1 MTTKINLLPWRN
13 ALREQRKKA
22 FITQLAISGVLGALA
37 VFGGWT
43 YFSQQLSEQQEV
55 NQMITQENAKLD
67 EQLKALEGLDARRAQ
82 IEERMKLIEGLQGQ
96 RPVIVRV
103 ADELVRLIPQDLY
116 VTKFQRQGDKFII
129 EGKAQDP
136 NIVAELLRGLELS
149 PWFRNAFMSSYV
161 AADEKAVSANVNDNS
176 QNPNQR
182 TSLVER
188 PETKY
193 GTFIITV
200 DLEQPKPAEPPV
212 EGAEPKDPA
221 LPPADATQPQPAPQ
235 GTPQQPAPQQPTPA
249 QQGQPTPAQ
258 QPAPQAPAQ
267 QGQQGVPTT
276 EPVPPPQPVMVDS
289 GAPGAT
295 PQPTGTPPAAGTPP
309 APANN
314 PGVAQ

>member
-67 EQLKALEGLDARRAQ
+67 EQLKALEGLDARRTQ

-96 RPVIVRV
+96 RPVIVRI
-103 ADELVRLIPQDLY
+103 ADELVRLIPNELY

-161 AADEKAVSANVNDNS
+161 AADEKAVSVNVNDNS

-200 DLEQPKPAEPPV
+200 DLEQPKPVAPEP
-212 EGAEPKDPA
+212 EGAEPKDSA

-258 QPAPQAPAQ
+258 QPAPQVPAQ
-267 QGQQGVPTT
+267 QGQQGTPTT
-276 EPVPPPQPVMVDS
+276 EPVPP
-289 GAPGAT
+289 

-309 APANN
+309 APADN
-314 PGVAQ
+314 PGVAK